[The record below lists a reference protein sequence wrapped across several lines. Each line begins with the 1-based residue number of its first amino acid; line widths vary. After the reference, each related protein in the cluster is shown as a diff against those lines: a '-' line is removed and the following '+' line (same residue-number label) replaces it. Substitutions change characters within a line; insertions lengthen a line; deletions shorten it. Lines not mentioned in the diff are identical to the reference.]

1 MAKDL
6 LLGGILF
13 IKRDGDLLPVPVLVL
28 VLVSVLAVFEVLV
41 VLVVLAVLAVLV

>member
-13 IKRDGDLLPVPVLVL
+13 IKRDGDLLPVHVPVLV
-28 VLVSVLAVFEVLV
+28 S
-41 VLVVLAVLAVLV
+41 VLAVLAVLVVLV